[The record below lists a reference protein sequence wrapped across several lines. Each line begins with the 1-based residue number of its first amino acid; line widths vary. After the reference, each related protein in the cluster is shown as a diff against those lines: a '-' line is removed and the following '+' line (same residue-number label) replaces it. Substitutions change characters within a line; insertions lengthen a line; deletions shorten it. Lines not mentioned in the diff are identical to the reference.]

1 MNVLCN
7 SDRFLDEQRRT
18 KRAENAIDNNV
29 LKERLK
35 VSRNE
40 LSTIEIKKHRSRD
53 DSLNFSHKFLLIFMY
68 SIPLNDWALISAL
81 YCEVK
86 FSTTIIYHEQDP
98 FGD

>member
-1 MNVLCN
+1 MFFATLIDFSTN
-7 SDRFLDEQRRT
+7 REGQKEQ
-18 KRAENAIDNNV
+18 KMLDNNV

-53 DSLNFSHKFLLIFMY
+53 DSSNFSHKFLLIFMY
-68 SIPLNDWALISAL
+68 SILLNDWALISAL

-98 FGD
+98 FDD